1 MLTQISKNLLR
12 IPSEN
17 GSPVNE
23 YRIYEGHVEFR
34 SLNAQGLP
42 FSSPASG
49 WRTLGIGDIE
59 LHFALKTAVA
69 QWLIERLEAVPHD
82 A

>member
-1 MLTQISKNLLR
+1 MLTQISRNLLR

-23 YRIYEGHVEFR
+23 YRIKQGHVEFR
-34 SLNAQGLP
+34 SLNAQGQP
-42 FSSPASG
+42 FSSPAAG
-49 WRTLGIGDIE
+49 WRTLGVGDIQ
-59 LHFALKTAVA
+59 LHFSLKTAVA
-69 QWLIERLEAVPHD
+69 EWLIERLEATPHD